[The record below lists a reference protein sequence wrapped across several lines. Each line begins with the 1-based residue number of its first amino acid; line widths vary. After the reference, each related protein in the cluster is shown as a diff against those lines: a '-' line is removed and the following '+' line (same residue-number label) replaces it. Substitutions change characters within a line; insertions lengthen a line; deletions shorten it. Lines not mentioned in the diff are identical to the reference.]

1 VPHFSRLLR
10 EVGILIVWDGT
21 LLSVAF
27 DFDLTLIVW
36 SGHSC
41 PLAFDF
47 DLDID
52 WERHGLQPCRKASPK
67 MNSASAAEGSGLPL
81 RRALSA
87 HVVDQI
93 YDDRDIERQHRD
105 FNPAKMPVD
114 LIKFNRYQ

>member
-41 PLAFDF
+41 PLAFDVDF
-47 DLDID
+47 DFDQ
-52 WERHGLQPCRKASPK
+52 EGHGFRSP
-67 MNSASAAEGSGLPL
+67 P
-81 RRALSA
+81 
-87 HVVDQI
+87 
-93 YDDRDIERQHRD
+93 
-105 FNPAKMPVD
+105 
-114 LIKFNRYQ
+114 